1 MLPHDGEGLAA
12 SMGLTGDIVPNVG
25 KLEREHQMMPNKNP
39 KVPPLSDS
47 LFQQVPTS

>member
-1 MLPHDGEGLAA
+1 MLPHDGEGLVA
-12 SMGLTGDIVPNVG
+12 SLGLTGHIVPNVG

-39 KVPPLSDS
+39 KVSSLGDS